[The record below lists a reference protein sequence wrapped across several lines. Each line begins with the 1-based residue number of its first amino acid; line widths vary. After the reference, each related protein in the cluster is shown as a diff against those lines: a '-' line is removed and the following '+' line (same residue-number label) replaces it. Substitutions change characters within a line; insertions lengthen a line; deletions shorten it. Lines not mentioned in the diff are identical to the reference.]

1 MTTVGN
7 TTTLLG
13 RPLTARSVIA
23 SLLLGMHPPRL
34 SAQRLVQWCEL
45 FGIAPGTAR
54 VALSRM
60 TERGELVADRA
71 MYELA
76 GRVRSRQA
84 AQDWSIEPQLPDWD
98 GSWSLAFVVG
108 DARDANDR
116 AALRTAMARC
126 RYRELREGCW
136 ARPDNLP
143 RAAAPDDAWAV
154 VDRQCAWWHGE
165 PDERAGPLAA
175 RLFAPEEWS
184 ARARE
189 LGDRLA
195 VETATLR
202 GGSTAGL
209 ADAFVLGAAT
219 LQHVRND
226 PLLPRELLSRR
237 WPGKDLRRTYTIYQR
252 AFATATATWFRRAEG
267 NGRK

>member
-1 MTTVGN
+1 MQEVGN
-7 TTTLLG
+7 TAALLA

-60 TERGELVADRA
+60 VDRGELVADRA
-71 MYELA
+71 VYELA

-84 AQDWSIEPQLPDWD
+84 AQDWSLDPALGEWD
-98 GSWSLAFVVG
+98 GTWRIALVAA
-108 DARDANDR
+108 DAREASDR
-116 AALRTAMARC
+116 AALRAAMGRC
-126 RYRELREGCW
+126 RYGEVRPGCW

-143 RAAAPDDAWAV
+143 RESAPADAWAV
-154 VDRQCAWWHGE
+154 VDAQCAWWRGE
-165 PDERAGPLAA
+165 PEEDVDALVA
-175 RLFAPEEWS
+175 RLFAPEEWA
-184 ARARE
+184 ARARA
-189 LGDRLA
+189 LHGRLTA
-195 VETATLR
+195 ETAALR
-202 GGSTAGL
+202 GGSTARL

-226 PLLPRELLSRR
+226 PLLPRARVPDPGPGRELRQAYA
-237 WPGKDLRRTYTIYQR
+237 TYQR
-252 AFATATATWFRRAEG
+252 AFARATAAWFRAAER